1 MKTSVKF
8 ASLVMAATVMATI
21 SIAAFAQEPAPSKT
35 ISPHT
40 TSPAAYVYVS
50 SATDHVQINAYLA
63 AANGKLTA
71 VAGSPFAENGAYM
84 AVDGKWLFS
93 TDSINIYSF
102 SIASNG
108 ALTQVSSINAQGYNG
123 YTDGGPVNL
132 FLDHTGTSL
141 YDEDVYGNEGANNTY
156 QFFDINRESG
166 ALTYL
171 GATST
176 ATPNFETPLSFVGNN
191 QYAFGA
197 ACYHGYQDIYGFTRS
212 GTGVLTEMNFTPPIP
227 AAKSG
232 AYCPYLATADGR
244 NNVAISLTPTNDLT
258 VIGPTQLGVYSADS
272 SGNLT
277 TTSTYENMPKVA
289 VGSIYAMSVSPSGEL
304 LAVAGQ
310 YGLQVFH
317 FNGADPITRYTGLLT
332 NEEISQIS
340 WDNDNH
346 LYAISQTPGELFVF
360 TVTPTNHGQGPGSP
374 YAISGA
380 MNLIVLPKP

>member
-1 MKTSVKF
+1 
-8 ASLVMAATVMATI
+8 MATI
-21 SIAAFAQEPAPSKT
+21 GIAAFAQEPTPSNT
-35 ISPHT
+35 ISPIT
-40 TSPAAYVYVS
+40 TPAAYVYVS
-50 SATDHVQINAYLA
+50 SSTDHVQINAYLA
-63 AANGKLTA
+63 AADGKLTP

-84 AVDGKWLFS
+84 AVGGKWLFS
-93 TDSINIYSF
+93 TDTINIYSF

-132 FLDHTGTSL
+132 FLDHTGTTL

-156 QFFDINRESG
+156 QFFDVNRESG

-197 ACYHGYQDIYGFTRS
+197 ACYHGFQDIYGFARS
-212 GTGVLTEMNFTPPIP
+212 GTGVLTEMNFNPPIP

-232 AYCPYLATADGR
+232 AYCPYWATADAG

-277 TTSTYENMPKVA
+277 TSSTYENMPKVA
-289 VGSIYAMSVSPSGEL
+289 VGSVYAMSVSPSGKL
-304 LAVAGQ
+304 LAVVGQ

-332 NEEISQIS
+332 NDVISQIF

-346 LYAISQTPGELFVF
+346 LYAISQTSGELFVF
-360 TVTPTNHGQGPGSP
+360 TVTPTNHGQAPGSP
-374 YAISGA
+374 YAITGA